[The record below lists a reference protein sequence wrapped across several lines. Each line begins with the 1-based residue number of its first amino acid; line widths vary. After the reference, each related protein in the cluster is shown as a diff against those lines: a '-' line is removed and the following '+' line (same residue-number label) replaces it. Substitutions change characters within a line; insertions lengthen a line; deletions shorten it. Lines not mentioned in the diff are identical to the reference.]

1 MKDKKL
7 FQIGDVAKMFH
18 ISVGSLRH
26 YERAGLLKPEYTDEN
41 TGYRYYSVRQFEVLN
56 TIRYL
61 RVLDMPLDQIAD
73 FLQNRD
79 IDVMEDKLLKQK
91 ELVIKKQQELAMI
104 EHKIEHRLQQLKE
117 ATCAELNVI
126 QLKESPACRIVWI
139 KDSLRPKS
147 YLDLEYA
154 IRKLEENQTQSV
166 VFLGKVGVGI
176 AKDKLLTGQF
186 TQYDSVFLVLDEEDV
201 YEGTVEQQPQQLCV
215 CMCFRG
221 SHNEAAGHYR
231 ELMEYIDK
239 HKMEVTGFS
248 REITM
253 IDYGITDDTEKFVT
267 EIRIPVKCS

>member
-1 MKDKKL
+1 
-7 FQIGDVAKMFH
+7 
-18 ISVGSLRH
+18 
-26 YERAGLLKPEYTDEN
+26 
-41 TGYRYYSVRQFEVLN
+41 
-56 TIRYL
+56 
-61 RVLDMPLDQIAD
+61 MPLDQIAD

-79 IDVMEDKLLKQK
+79 IDVREDKLLKQK
-91 ELVIKKQQELAMI
+91 ELVIKKQQELA
-104 EHKIEHRLQQLKE
+104 
-117 ATCAELNVI
+117 
-126 QLKESPACRIVWI
+126 
-139 KDSLRPKS
+139 
-147 YLDLEYA
+147 
-154 IRKLEENQTQSV
+154 IRKLEEHQTQPV

-201 YEGTVEQQPQQLCV
+201 YEGMVEQQPPQLCV
-215 CMCFRG
+215 SMCFCG